1 MVGRGIH
8 GPTLLPRVFLL
19 RSLNFCPHSVLALC
33 PHALRCSSKLNI
45 DCDYLTRA
53 FFTAL
58 LHPHTL
64 RQGPEFSLARG
75 ASLGPW
81 EALPA
86 FCLSATL
93 SIYCPCLLHVSV
105 SLLISPPLPGMLLR
119 SLFHSAKVLLK
130 FQTKPIPEDCTF
142 FSVFSVTGSFPGCT
156 VLVE

>member
-119 SLFHSAKVLLK
+119 SLFHCRLMASKEMYTLILRTHEYVVWHEYGALQIRLK
-130 FQTKPIPEDCTF
+130 D
-142 FSVFSVTGSFPGCT
+142 
-156 VLVE
+156 